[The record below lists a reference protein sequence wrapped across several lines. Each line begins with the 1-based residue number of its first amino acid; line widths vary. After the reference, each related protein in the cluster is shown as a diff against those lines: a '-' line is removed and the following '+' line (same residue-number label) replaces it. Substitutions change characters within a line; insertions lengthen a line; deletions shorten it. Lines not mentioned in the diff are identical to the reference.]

1 MDGFFICPPEVP
13 VPALSIGSVPEFHSW
28 NFRICGRTG
37 QRLVRS
43 LPIGSANRH
52 QIVTGRSTTVSAE
65 ALKWGFWHFGD
76 FSRAYRNCFGELPS
90 DSLRKEL
97 GK

>member
-43 LPIGSANRH
+43 LPIGSAN
-52 QIVTGRSTTVSAE
+52 
-65 ALKWGFWHFGD
+65 
-76 FSRAYRNCFGELPS
+76 
-90 DSLRKEL
+90 
-97 GK
+97 